1 MPLNTFLLYER
12 HSLGFAYSSDLKAMF
27 LFRFPKLECSIAV
40 MFFGLVVDVIFDVG
54 VLFCGRDIE
63 IAVMFPSQTIIE

>member
-1 MPLNTFLLYER
+1 
-12 HSLGFAYSSDLKAMF
+12 MF

>member
-1 MPLNTFLLYER
+1 MCPFDTNSVTPLLI
-12 HSLGFAYSSDLKAMF
+12 GFESKFF

-63 IAVMFPSQTIIE
+63 IAVMFPSQKIRE